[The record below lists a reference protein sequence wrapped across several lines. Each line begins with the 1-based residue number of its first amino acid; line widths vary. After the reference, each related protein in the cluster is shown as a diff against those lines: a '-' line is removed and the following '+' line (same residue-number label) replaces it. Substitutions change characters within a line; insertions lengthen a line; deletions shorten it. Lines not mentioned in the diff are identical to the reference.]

1 MTAFWKGLVPWLV
14 QSPIFKWHG
23 QFMVPSRI
31 YKSKPLK
38 DETNLSKGFGYFS
51 GFGDLCMYIIYI
63 YPWLS
68 NMYQYVIYVVWS
80 AIYCGRNLL
89 VEGKVT
95 PWTPH
100 PHGWRMPLHHRLRH
114 RCLPWPQKKQFGGRF
129 RPLFTVNI
137 EDKMELFGE
146 MTQWKESKMYQQ
158 KMQKV
163 LRTGQKWM
171 NCLGRRL
178 TLWFYRM
185 VICKRVT
192 NYMRTMV

>member
-1 MTAFWKGLVPWLV
+1 MWYDLQSIVVTIYWLRERLPHELHIPMAGGCLFIIV
-14 QSPIFKWHG
+14 SVTGVCHD
-23 QFMVPSRI
+23 
-31 YKSKPLK
+31 LK
-38 DETNLSKGFGYFS
+38 
-51 GFGDLCMYIIYI
+51 
-63 YPWLS
+63 
-68 NMYQYVIYVVWS
+68 
-80 AIYCGRNLL
+80 
-89 VEGKVT
+89 
-95 PWTPH
+95 
-100 PHGWRMPLHHRLRH
+100 
-114 RCLPWPQKKQFGGRF
+114 KKQFGGRF

>member
-1 MTAFWKGLVPWLV
+1 MYVYYIYISMIIQYVSICNLCGMICNLLWSQSIGWGKGYPMNSTSPWLADASSSS
-14 QSPIFKWHG
+14 SPSPVSA
-23 QFMVPSRI
+23 MT
-31 YKSKPLK
+31 SK
-38 DETNLSKGFGYFS
+38 
-51 GFGDLCMYIIYI
+51 
-63 YPWLS
+63 
-68 NMYQYVIYVVWS
+68 
-80 AIYCGRNLL
+80 
-89 VEGKVT
+89 
-95 PWTPH
+95 
-100 PHGWRMPLHHRLRH
+100 
-114 RCLPWPQKKQFGGRF
+114 KKQFGGRF